1 MSPAAAADVPGV
13 TSEVTAAATD
23 RRSAMAFADSWSD
36 DVFVYSIYDLAIGAL
51 PEPTSLLYSV
61 ALTYY

>member
-36 DVFVYSIYDLAIGAL
+36 DVVVYSIYDLAIGAL
-51 PEPTSLLYSV
+51 PL
-61 ALTYY
+61 A